1 MNWDAIGAIGEILG
15 ALAVVLTLGYLAIQ
29 VRQNT
34 HGMKVAAKLEIDK
47 QFTSYTDLLL
57 NDPDLF
63 ELQTRGLTGQEFST
77 IDAAKFSLLMQRLTW
92 NFSSMHYQ
100 YMTQELSEEDWH
112 ESRRLIKWITASG
125 GFRSWWE
132 TNQINFSYD
141 FRNYLNQS
149 FKS

>member
-112 ESRRLIKWITASG
+112 ESRLLINWITASG